1 MKSSLHSEKDSRT
14 RFDMHFVILRCS
26 PIKRYT
32 SEAGSVGCN
41 TLVVCNPSFFGSG
54 LQIKY

>member
-1 MKSSLHSEKDSRT
+1 MKSSLHSVMDSAKT
-14 RFDMHFVILRCS
+14 RFDIHFVILRCS

-41 TLVVCNPSFFGSG
+41 TIVYVIHLFGSG